1 MFGYGYHLRFV
12 TKGAGV
18 SFNCQKIVLY
28 FATEDISNTPTCIKI
43 EIPALGYVENIS
55 NILVGTIVRSDPIPK
70 SGAAGRQANLPV
82 PFFIVFFAYLQKNN
96 VSITDKS
103 ITASG
108 III

>member
-1 MFGYGYHLRFV
+1 MYGYGYHLRFV
-12 TKGAGV
+12 TNGGGGG
-18 SFNCQKIVLY
+18 FNGQEMVLY